1 MEKSYNGLARGIRS
15 TPEDDEVASLDR
27 ERIEDGSARGTALK
41 VGFSLNHSALFNR
54 RHMLAAR
61 KGKEVLIWS

>member
-1 MEKSYNGLARGIRS
+1 MEKSYDGLARGIRS

-41 VGFSLNHSALFNR
+41 VGFSLTTVLCSTKGICSLQEKER
-54 RHMLAAR
+54 RF
-61 KGKEVLIWS
+61 